1 MKKITLT
8 LALTVMATLAFC
20 QTKITME
27 KKNGVYLIPCIVNGL
42 KLNFIFDTGAGD
54 VSVSLSEAVF
64 MIKNGY
70 MKEEDLIGT
79 EYYRIANGDVAEG
92 TKIIIRKLEI
102 GNKTLYNVEASIV
115 HTLSAPLLLGQSAI
129 ERFGKFS
136 IDYSTNTLV
145 LGGGTSE
152 QQISTNQT
160 KVVEQNNIPAKTIDV
175 PVVKTEPVN
184 VKKEPVEQNNIP
196 TKTID
201 VPVVKTEPVEQNNI
215 PAKTIDDVPVVKTE
229 PVYVKK
235 EPVYCDV
242 CNDKI
247 LITSEITNTIA
258 RANKLYFEAKFRQSA
273 EEYNSILAKFPNY
286 CVAYYNRG
294 LGKYYA
300 GDKEGAKY
308 DFEKSLLLGLAETK
322 QFLST
327 YYGK

>member
-27 KKNGVYLIPCIVNGL
+27 KKNGVYLVPCTVNGL
-42 KLNFIFDTGAGD
+42 KLKFIFDTGAGD
-54 VSVSLSEAVF
+54 VSISLSEAVF

-79 EYYRIANGDVAEG
+79 EYYRIANGEVAEG

-102 GNKTLYNVEASIV
+102 GNRTLFNVEASIV

-129 ERFGKFS
+129 QRFGKFS

-152 QQISTNQT
+152 QLISTNQP
-160 KVVEQNNIPAKTIDV
+160 KVVEQNNIPVQTTDNV
-175 PVVKTEPVN
+175 PV
-184 VKKEPVEQNNIP
+184 I
-196 TKTID
+196 
-201 VPVVKTEPVEQNNI
+201 
-215 PAKTIDDVPVVKTE
+215 KTE

-235 EPVYCDV
+235 EPAYCDV
-242 CNDKI
+242 CSDKI

-258 RANKLYFEAKFRQSA
+258 RANQLYLEAKFSQCA
-273 EEYNSILAKFPNY
+273 DEYNSLLVSYPNY

-294 LGKYYA
+294 LAKYYA
-300 GDKEGAKY
+300 GDKEGAKF
-308 DFEKSLLLGLAETK
+308 DFEKSLSLGFAETK
-322 QFLST
+322 QLLSK
-327 YYGK
+327 YYGQ